1 MAWGAARSQSRA
13 VEQKCQRAIAWRVP
27 SRKIEMTNPAPRVN
41 YNSMIIEIS
50 VTSAFHPLQTMS
62 GLGLLSTHFGH

>member
-1 MAWGAARSQSRA
+1 
-13 VEQKCQRAIAWRVP
+13 
-27 SRKIEMTNPAPRVN
+27 MTNPAPRVN